1 MGELEYI
8 RAYVIMQ
15 RRTLRHDDDSTAR
28 DHQRGRLQVVQERG
42 TGGGWG
48 LVMGLVIFRILNALL
63 CSTSFV
69 PDEYWQSLEVAHKMV
84 FGYP

>member
-1 MGELEYI
+1 
-8 RAYVIMQ
+8 MQ
-15 RRTLRHDDDSTAR
+15 RKALHHDGDSTGR
-28 DHQRGRLQVVQERG
+28 EHQRDRQPVAMVQERG
-42 TGGGWG
+42 SGAGGGWD